1 MYDGKY
7 ETLAHVLSLAGRLI
21 FSRPELSSSDS
32 RKSIDKRGISS
43 DSRDA
48 TNFSKFKQ
56 LRLTSHLS
64 HAHTV
69 CSLLDFRDCRF
80 PLIRLEMDE
89 QQKSIV
95 PSGPF
100 ISPFAP

>member
-1 MYDGKY
+1 MV
-7 ETLAHVLSLAGRLI
+7 ENPQISVAFQAIAATRLI
-21 FSRPELSSSDS
+21 
-32 RKSIDKRGISS
+32 
-43 DSRDA
+43 
-48 TNFSKFKQ
+48 FSKFKQ

-64 HAHTV
+64 HAHAV
-69 CSLLDFRDCRF
+69 FSLLDFRDYRS